1 MVHKQLTRLSKHS
14 QPRTAPRSDA
24 QLMCFL
30 FSFFARVAFF
40 APLSFRC
47 AFRSFLPGLDFF
59 RPAEAALPSAMSM
72 LLASPFFWIRMSRIS
87 RGALTMVFF
96 ALTMAFFFVPL
107 PPRLAGAPFPI
118 AEAWVGRRRGSQSG
132 GNTRGESAD
141 KPCGYKVLLCM
152 SSEGAKAASQP
163 GCKSSQRRLTCWRP
177 AAPEPAMM
185 ALRRL
190 SLRAPKGVRQMSGH
204 SIEEAIGA

>member
-1 MVHKQLTRLSKHS
+1 
-14 QPRTAPRSDA
+14 
-24 QLMCFL
+24 MCFL

-59 RPAEAALPSAMSM
+59 RPAEAVLPSAMSM

-96 ALTMAFFFVPL
+96 AVSLAMAFFFVPL

-118 AEAWVGRRRGSQSG
+118 ARRVGRRRVLNPG
-132 GNTRGESAD
+132 GH
-141 KPCGYKVLLCM
+141 
-152 SSEGAKAASQP
+152 AASPRRAQGYCTVQAFALDVVG
-163 GCKSSQRRLTCWRP
+163 GCKSSQPTWGANPANEVNLLRP
-177 AAPEPAMM
+177 SSCAAAMM

>member
-1 MVHKQLTRLSKHS
+1 
-14 QPRTAPRSDA
+14 
-24 QLMCFL
+24 MCFL

-59 RPAEAALPSAMSM
+59 RPAEALPSATSM

-96 ALTMAFFFVPL
+96 ALTMAFFFMPL

-118 AEAWVGRRRGSQSG
+118 AQGGRTAEGFSI
-132 GNTRGESAD
+132 RGEH
-141 KPCGYKVLLCM
+141 P
-152 SSEGAKAASQP
+152 
-163 GCKSSQRRLTCWRP
+163 RRI
-177 AAPEPAMM
+177 
-185 ALRRL
+185 
-190 SLRAPKGVRQMSGH
+190 H
-204 SIEEAIGA
+204 

>member
-1 MVHKQLTRLSKHS
+1 
-14 QPRTAPRSDA
+14 
-24 QLMCFL
+24 MCFL

-59 RPAEAALPSAMSM
+59 RPAEAVLPSAMSM

-96 ALTMAFFFVPL
+96 AVSLAMAFFFVPL

-118 AEAWVGRRRGSQSG
+118 AEVGRTAGRGLNPG
-132 GNTRGESAD
+132 G
-141 KPCGYKVLLCM
+141 
-152 SSEGAKAASQP
+152 
-163 GCKSSQRRLTCWRP
+163 
-177 AAPEPAMM
+177 
-185 ALRRL
+185 ALRRVREKSRAATKFCFACSRCVQKQAANPGVQIQPTILLVGGQLL
-190 SLRAPKGVRQMSGH
+190 SQQ
-204 SIEEAIGA
+204 

>member
-1 MVHKQLTRLSKHS
+1 
-14 QPRTAPRSDA
+14 
-24 QLMCFL
+24 MCFL

-59 RPAEAALPSAMSM
+59 RPAEAVLPSAMSM

-96 ALTMAFFFVPL
+96 AVSLAMAFFFVPL

-118 AEAWVGRRRGSQSG
+118 ARRVGRRRVLNPG
-132 GNTRGESAD
+132 GHRCESAD
-141 KPCGYKVLLCM
+141 ERRATVLYEPLLWM

-163 GCKSSQRRLTCWRP
+163 GVQIQPTKATSCGP
-177 AAPEPAMM
+177 APA
-185 ALRRL
+185 
-190 SLRAPKGVRQMSGH
+190 QQQ
-204 SIEEAIGA
+204 

>member
-1 MVHKQLTRLSKHS
+1 
-14 QPRTAPRSDA
+14 
-24 QLMCFL
+24 MCFL

-96 ALTMAFFFVPL
+96 AVSLAMAFFFAPL

-118 AEAWVGRRRGSQSG
+118 AEAWVGRPGGFSIWGEHYGECVHKPSG
-132 GNTRGESAD
+132 H
-141 KPCGYKVLLCM
+141 KVLLYTCSPWM
-152 SSEGAKAASQP
+152 QKQP
-163 GCKSSQRRLTCWRP
+163 TWGCKSSQRTSLL
-177 AAPEPAMM
+177 AASSCSRKMM

>member
-1 MVHKQLTRLSKHS
+1 M
-14 QPRTAPRSDA
+14 
-24 QLMCFL
+24 MCFL

-59 RPAEAALPSAMSM
+59 RPAEALPSATSM

-96 ALTMAFFFVPL
+96 AVSLAMAFFFVPL
-107 PPRLAGAPFPI
+107 PPRLAGAPFPQK
-118 AEAWVGRRRGSQSG
+118 RGSDG
-132 GNTRGESAD
+132 GGVLNPRGTRGESTD
-141 KPCGYKVLLCM
+141 KPRSYKVLLCM

-163 GCKSSQRRLTCWRP
+163 GGENP
-177 AAPEPAMM
+177 ANED
-185 ALRRL
+185 
-190 SLRAPKGVRQMSGH
+190 
-204 SIEEAIGA
+204 

>member
-1 MVHKQLTRLSKHS
+1 
-14 QPRTAPRSDA
+14 
-24 QLMCFL
+24 MCFL

-59 RPAEAALPSAMSM
+59 RPAEAALPSATSM

-96 ALTMAFFFVPL
+96 AVSLAMAFFFVPL

-118 AEAWVGRRRGSQSG
+118 AEVGRTAGRVLNPGGALRRVRGKAERLQGFALHALGACKSRQP
-132 GNTRGESAD
+132 TR
-141 KPCGYKVLLCM
+141 
-152 SSEGAKAASQP
+152 
-163 GCKSSQRRLTCWRP
+163 GCKSSQRFYLLAASSSASNDGLATPLP
-177 AAPEPAMM
+177 A
-185 ALRRL
+185 
-190 SLRAPKGVRQMSGH
+190 RA
-204 SIEEAIGA
+204 